1 MNPERTLVLVGGT
14 DDTVRK
20 ARDLGLSVLLL
31 QHPTKVSEE
40 QRRCATAVE
49 VLDYTDWTLLEPVVR
64 AWHDSPGFTA
74 ATSLTEPGLENA
86 GRINDVLGL
95 GGTGH
100 EVTRRFRDKAVMR
113 RHLAAHDPARAVRAR
128 PLRRREDLD
137 AFGAAYG
144 FPFVVKPA
152 DATAS
157 IGVRRVGGPDAVG
170 RVWDE
175 VDALAGTRTD
185 RVSSLFVLRD
195 FLMEEYLDG
204 PEFSVE
210 SFSFAGRH
218 VVVAVTE
225 KFTAEG
231 HFAELGHAVPARLS
245 APDEEALREA
255 VRGFLDV
262 MGMRDGVCHTEV
274 RLTRRGPRVV
284 ESHNRIAGDAID
296 ALVRGAYG
304 VDLISLALAHPF
316 GLAEELPDRPRPH
329 GGACVRALVGPPGAR
344 VESVTGVEEARAADG
359 VIDVR
364 VGARPGDTVR
374 PLRDNWDRLGL
385 VAVTAADTDAA
396 VRRGA
401 EVVEEHLRIVLAHPD
416 GHRSLARPAGTGDP
430 SHLLVLHRNPLG
442 PFPYRAW
449 LPDHTADLVVLAAR
463 DRIELAGEKTPDGTL
478 GFTRLEIF
486 DDFDSEEVDARALEL
501 AAAHGVTHVIA
512 LHEADLLRAAR
523 LRERLGLPGAWHADV
538 LPFRDKAL
546 MKERARQ
553 AGIAVAPYARP
564 RSAGQAR
571 RFAAERGFPLVLK
584 DRLGFNSVGLRV
596 LRDAAAFE
604 ECLADAY
611 GAGEREDLLLEE
623 FVPGRMCHVDGFVA
637 DGRTV
642 AAWPSQYQYDLASFA
657 SDPGPR
663 IDVTLDRDDPLTP
676 RLLAFA
682 EKVLAALA
690 PEGSRL
696 RDYAFHMEVFHTPD
710 DRLVLCESACRSG
723 GAKIREV
730 FHTLFGVHL
739 GEYAAR
745 AEAGHVRSPAT
756 RALTESAGPPAPRCM
771 SGQMLTMKRPGRVR
785 ALPARPDEPWLAG
798 FWLFAEEGQVIA
810 PAAGSADFLTAAV
823 GSAPTRAECEHRLR
837 ALGERVREHT
847 DIVES
852 AEAP

>member
-14 DDTVRK
+14 DETVKK
-20 ARDLGLSVLLL
+20 ACGLGLSVLLL

-40 QRRCATAVE
+40 QNRLATAVE
-49 VLDYTDWTLLEPVVR
+49 VVDYTDWALVEPVVR
-64 AWHDSPGFTA
+64 AWHESPGFTV

-86 GRINDVLGL
+86 GRVNDLLGL
-95 GGTGH
+95 HGTGY

-113 RHLAAHDPARAVRAR
+113 RYLAEHDPARAVRAQS
-128 PLRRREDLD
+128 LHSREDLG
-137 AFGAAYG
+137 AFGASYG

-157 IGVRRVGGPDAVG
+157 IGVQCVEGPDDTG

-175 VDALAGTRTD
+175 VDRLVGTRTD

-218 VVVAVTE
+218 VIVAITE

-231 HFAELGHAVPARLS
+231 HFAELGHAVPARLP
-245 APDEEALREA
+245 ARDEDALRDA

-262 MGMRDGVCHTEV
+262 MGLRDGVCHTEV
-274 RLTRRGPRVV
+274 RLTARGPRVI
-284 ESHNRIAGDAID
+284 ESHNRIAGDVIPE
-296 ALVRGAYG
+296 LVHGAYG
-304 VDLISLALAHPF
+304 IDLISLALSHPF
-316 GLAEELPDRPRPH
+316 GLAEELPDRPRSH
-329 GGACVRALVGPPGAR
+329 GGACVRALVGAPGAR
-344 VESVTGVEEARAADG
+344 VESVAGVEEARGADG

-364 VGARPGDTVR
+364 ISARPGDTVR

-385 VAVTAADTDAA
+385 VAVAAGDTDAA

-416 GHRSLARPAGTGDP
+416 GRTGLAQPAGTGE
-430 SHLLVLHRNPLG
+430 HANLLILHRNPLD

-449 LPDHTADLVVLAAR
+449 LPDHTGDIVVLAAR
-463 DRIELAGEKTPDGTL
+463 DKIELAGEKMPDGAL
-478 GFTRLEIF
+478 GYTRLEIF
-486 DDFDSEEVDARALEL
+486 DDFDADEVDARALEL

-546 MKERARQ
+546 MKARAQ
-553 AGIAVAPYARP
+553 KAGIAVAPYVQP
-564 RSAGQAR
+564 RTTEQAR
-571 RFAAERGFPLVLK
+571 RFAAAQGFPLVFK
-584 DRLGFNSVGLRV
+584 HRHGFNSVGLRI
-596 LRDAAAFE
+596 LRDEAAFE
-604 ECLADAY
+604 ECLKDAY
-611 GAGEREDLLLEE
+611 GAGEREDVLLEG

-637 DGRTV
+637 DGRPAV
-642 AAWPSQYQYDLASFA
+642 AWPSQYQYDLASFA

-676 RLLAFA
+676 RLLNFA
-682 EKVLAALA
+682 EKVLATLT

-710 DRLVLCESACRSG
+710 DQLVLCESACRSG

-745 AEAGHVRSPAT
+745 AEAGHTRSEAM
-756 RALTESAGPPAPRCM
+756 RELTETSGLPAPRCM
-771 SGQMLTMKRPGRVR
+771 SGQMLTMKRPGLVR
-785 ALPARPDEPWLAG
+785 ALPPEPDEPWLTG
-798 FWLFAEEGQVIA
+798 FWLFAEEGQAIA
-810 PAAGSADFLTAAV
+810 PAAGSADFLAAAV
-823 GSAPTRAECEHRLR
+823 GSAPTRAECERRLR
-837 ALGERVREHT
+837 ALGDWVREHT
-847 DIVES
+847 EIAET